1 MVEHAQPSTR
11 RHKAPAERRREI
23 LAAAAVVFADLGYRC
38 TDMDRIAEQAG
49 VGKGT
54 VYRFFTNKETLF
66 LATVEKAVDDLSEYV
81 NSAVDRLEDPLEQLR
96 LGIFRYLEFFERNP
110 GTVELFIQERSEFR
124 RESKP
129 MYFVYQDIHGEAWR
143 ERFRALARQGRMRDI
158 SPDLAQELFSDFLY
172 GAVFSQRLSGDRPSR
187 SAQTGQ
193 IVDILFNGI
202 LAPEHTTDS

>member
-1 MVEHAQPSTR
+1 MGSQAEQPTR
-11 RHKAPAERRREI
+11 SHKAPEERRREI
-23 LAAAAVVFADLGYRC
+23 LEAAAVVFADLGYRC
-38 TDMDRIAEQAG
+38 TDMDRIAEEAG

-54 VYRFFTNKETLF
+54 VYRFFPSKETLF

-81 NSAVDRLEDPLEQLR
+81 NRAVDSLEDPLEQLR
-96 LGIFRYLEFFERNP
+96 LGVFRYLEFFERNP

-143 ERFRALARQGRMRDI
+143 ERFRELVRAGRMRDI
-158 SPDLAQELFSDFLY
+158 SPELAQELFSDFLY
-172 GAVFSQRLSGDRPSR
+172 GAVFSQRLAGNRPSR
-187 SAQTGQ
+187 SAQTDQ

-202 LAPEHTTDS
+202 LAP

>member
-1 MVEHAQPSTR
+1 MTDQARQSTR
-11 RHKAPAERRREI
+11 CHKAPEERRREI

-54 VYRFFTNKETLF
+54 VYRFFTNKEALF
-66 LATVEKAVDDLSEYV
+66 MATVEKAVDDLSQYV
-81 NSAVDRLEDPLEQLR
+81 NTAVDTLEDPLEQLR

-124 RESKP
+124 RDSKP

-143 ERFRALARQGRMRDI
+143 ERFRALVRQRRMRDI
-158 SPDLAQELFSDFLY
+158 SPALAQELFSDFLY
-172 GAVFSQRLSGDRPSR
+172 GAVFSQRLSGDRSSR
-187 SAQTGQ
+187 SDQTDQ

-202 LAPEHTTDS
+202 LAP

>member
-1 MVEHAQPSTR
+1 MGSQAEQPTR
-11 RHKAPAERRREI
+11 SHKAPEERRREI
-23 LAAAAVVFADLGYRC
+23 LEAAAVVFADLGYRC
-38 TDMDRIAEQAG
+38 TDMDRIAEEAG

-54 VYRFFTNKETLF
+54 VYRFFPSKETLF

-81 NSAVDRLEDPLEQLR
+81 NRAVDALEDPLEQLR
-96 LGIFRYLEFFERNP
+96 LGISRYLEFFERNP

-143 ERFRALARQGRMRDI
+143 ERFRELVRAGRMRDI
-158 SPDLAQELFSDFLY
+158 SPELAQELFSDFLY
-172 GAVFSQRLSGDRPSR
+172 GAVFSQRLAGNRPSR
-187 SAQTGQ
+187 SAQTDQ

-202 LAPEHTTDS
+202 LAP